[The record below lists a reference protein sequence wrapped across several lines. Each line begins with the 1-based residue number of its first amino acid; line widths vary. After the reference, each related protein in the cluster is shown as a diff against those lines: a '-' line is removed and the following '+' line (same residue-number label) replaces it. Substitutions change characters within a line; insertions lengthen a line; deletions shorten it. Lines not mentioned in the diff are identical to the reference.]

1 MSGTLGTAATSP
13 RAVSGSGWTPR
24 LVLSLVSIA
33 LVLEIVSLSSTM
45 AAVAM
50 MPIGAHFH
58 TDQVAWVTTAYLL
71 AAAVACPLAGKLA
84 DIHGK
89 RKVFLISMAI
99 AAVGALMSAVAP
111 SFLILVI
118 GRGLFG
124 VLIACMFLGF
134 SLMRDVFPP
143 KTLALAVSIA
153 AGGMGLMTIPSP
165 FITGVLVDTWGF
177 RSLFWFL
184 LIALAVLAPL
194 VMLTTPESPV
204 RNSARLD
211 YLGAALLG
219 GGLAAI
225 LAGVSF
231 GPSWGWTDGGTL
243 LMILGGIAVIA
254 IWVPIALRTT
264 DPIVD
269 LRFFRHGPMLR
280 ICLSAGLTYGTMSLY
295 ATLIPIMCMTPS
307 VLGLGYGYGVDA
319 KGVGLLQI
327 PMGLGSVI
335 GGIVV
340 GRILRT
346 KFPTVT
352 LAAGAALM
360 LSASVVTAFWHVGK
374 PAVLFGILLFG
385 LGMGANTASVPNLT
399 IASVPPSV
407 QASMSSMVQA
417 SQTLLASVLPV
428 VAFAVLNSN
437 VATVVEGY
445 AFYTDHG
452 MTIAYL
458 IAGASSLA
466 AIFVVMTLH
475 RRRKD
480 IVAQA
485 KAQADAE
492 AESAD
497 QEPVVAA

>member
-1 MSGTLGTAATSP
+1 MSGTLGTAATNP
-13 RAVSGSGWTPR
+13 RAVFGSGWTPR

-50 MPIGAHFH
+50 MPIGEHFQ

-84 DIHGK
+84 DIYGK

-99 AAVGALMSAVAP
+99 AAAGALTSAVAP
-111 SFLILVI
+111 SFLVLVI

-165 FITGVLVDTWGF
+165 FITGLLVDAWGF

-184 LIALAVLAPL
+184 LIALVVLAPL
-194 VMLTTPESPV
+194 VLLTTPESPV
-204 RNSARLD
+204 RSTARLD

-243 LMILGGIAVIA
+243 LLILGGVAVIA
-254 IWVPIALRTT
+254 VWVPIALRTT

-269 LRFFRHGPMLR
+269 LHFFRRGPMLR
-280 ICLSAGLTYGTMSLY
+280 ICLSAGFAYGTMSLY
-295 ATLIPIMCMTPS
+295 ATLIPLMCMTPA
-307 VLGLGYGYGVDA
+307 VLGLGYGFGVDA

-335 GGIVV
+335 AGITV
-340 GRILRT
+340 GRMLRT
-346 KFPTVT
+346 TFPTLT
-352 LAAGAALM
+352 LAGGAGLM
-360 LSASVVTAFWHVGK
+360 MLASVVTAFWHVGK
-374 PAVLFGILLFG
+374 VEALFGILLFG
-385 LGMGANTASVPNLT
+385 LGMGALTASVPNLT

-417 SQTLLASVLPV
+417 SQTLIASVMPV
-428 VAFAVLNSN
+428 IAFTVLNSN
-437 VATVVEGY
+437 VATVVDGY
-445 AFYTDHG
+445 GFYTDG
-452 MTIAYL
+452 AMSVAYL
-458 IAGASSLA
+458 ISAASALV
-466 AIFVVMTLH
+466 AIVVVLTLH
-475 RRRKD
+475 RRRNE
-480 IVAQA
+480 ITERVAVQTA
-485 KAQADAE
+485 AE
-492 AESAD
+492 TAER
-497 QEPVVAA
+497 EPVAVA

>member
-13 RAVSGSGWTPR
+13 RAVFGSGWNPR

-50 MPIGAHFH
+50 MPIGEHFQ

-89 RKVFLISMAI
+89 RKVFLICMAI
-99 AAVGALMSAVAP
+99 AAVGALMSAAAP
-111 SFLILVI
+111 NFLVLVI

-143 KTLALAVSIA
+143 NTLALAVSIA
-153 AGGMGLMTIPSP
+153 AGGMGLMTIPAP
-165 FITGVLVDTWGF
+165 FITGVLVDAWGF

-184 LIALAVLAPL
+184 LISLAVLAPL

-204 RNSARLD
+204 RNNARLD
-211 YLGAALLG
+211 YLGGALLG

-225 LAGVSF
+225 LAGISF

-243 LMILGGIAVIA
+243 LLILGGFALIA

-280 ICLSAGLTYGTMSLY
+280 ICLSAGLAYGTISLY
-295 ATLIPIMCMTPS
+295 ATLIPMMCMTPS
-307 VLGLGYGYGVDA
+307 ALGLGYGFGVDA

-327 PMGLGSVI
+327 PMGVGSVVA
-335 GGIVV
+335 GIAV

-346 KFPTVT
+346 KFPTLT
-352 LAAGAALM
+352 LAGGAALM
-360 LSASVVTAFWHVGK
+360 LVASVVTSFWHVGK
-374 PAVLFGILLFG
+374 VEVLFGILLFG
-385 LGMGANTASVPNLT
+385 LGMGATTASIPNLV

-417 SQTLLASVLPV
+417 SQTLIASVLPV
-428 VAFAVLNSN
+428 IAFAVLNSN
-437 VATVVEGY
+437 VATVVGGY
-445 AFYTDHG
+445 GFYTDG
-452 MTIAYL
+452 SFGIAYL
-458 IAGASSLA
+458 ISAASSLL
-466 AIFVVMTLH
+466 AIVVVLSLH
-475 RRRKD
+475 RRRKA
-480 IVAQA
+480 IAEQVA
-485 KAQADAE
+485 AD
-492 AESAD
+492 SASD
-497 QEPVVAA
+497 TADREPVTAA